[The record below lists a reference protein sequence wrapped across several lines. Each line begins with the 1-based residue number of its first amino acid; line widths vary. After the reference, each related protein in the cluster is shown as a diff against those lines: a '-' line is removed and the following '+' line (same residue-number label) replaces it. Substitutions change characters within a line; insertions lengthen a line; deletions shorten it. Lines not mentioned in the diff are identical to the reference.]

1 MTSPLLNILMQYAG
15 SVATGVLVGL
25 IFKVYFANQVRKKIR
40 GYQAEI
46 IKSHSKILKL
56 EETNDKLEKWVR
68 DCESNFEKDQ
78 LIMN

>member
-15 SVATGVLVGL
+15 SVVTGVLIGL

-56 EETNDKLEKWVR
+56 EETNNKLEKWVR
-68 DCESNFEKDQ
+68 DCESNLKRTSI
-78 LIMN
+78 L